1 MNLRQAILLRAEQRR
16 PGLYDA
22 FPKDHGIY
30 IYHVF
35 PESFNIA
42 LVGNNLNGDTLEELL
57 YVETWVE
64 NVGFNVVH
72 LDRHPEY
79 IDLAW
84 TLVESF
90 DRDHSTCYTMIQH
103 IVTWAGYIERYNQN
117 KKHTPWPTLPKPEQ
131 LRIFFKAQ

>member
-1 MNLRQAILLRAEQRR
+1 MNLRQALALRAERR
-16 PGLYDA
+16 RSGLYDF

-42 LVGNNLNGDTLEELL
+42 LVGDGLDGDTPEELP
-57 YVETWVE
+57 YVEAWVE
-64 NVGFNVVH
+64 NEGFDEVYLN
-72 LDRHPEY
+72 RWPGY
-79 IDLAW
+79 IDLDW

-90 DRDHSTCYTMIQH
+90 DRDHSTHYTMIQR

-117 KKHTPWPTLPKPEQ
+117 KKHTPWPTPPKLEQ
-131 LRIFFKAQ
+131 LRIFFKA